1 MLVVITDYQYDNIDA
16 ERRIIGEAGFELRDY
31 QVKETKELIPLV
43 KEADAIVDKYMKE
56 LNVRPA
62 DPDRPGGDRAA

>member
-31 QVKETKELIPLV
+31 QVKETKEMIPW
-43 KEADAIVDKYMKE
+43 
-56 LNVRPA
+56 
-62 DPDRPGGDRAA
+62 

>member
-31 QVKETKELIPLV
+31 QVKDCLLYTSRCV
-43 KEADAIVDKYMKE
+43 
-56 LNVRPA
+56 
-62 DPDRPGGDRAA
+62 